1 MSAAGVRH
9 PGDDPDDLVTV
20 GRFIDP
26 VAAEF
31 ARSRLEA
38 DGLTCFIQGGGLGSL
53 LPTATMFPIRLEVR
67 AADAERAAE
76 ILAEAP
82 LPDLVPGGEAGGS
95 TEGLQQTEE
104 EDAMDLREY
113 FESTEGT
120 GVMATADTAGNV
132 DAAVY
137 SRPHVLE
144 DGTLAFVMRDR
155 LTHHNVGENPHVA
168 YLFLEHGPGYRGKR
182 LFLVK
187 VREERDSPLAEQLRR
202 RHLSPEEDAAKGPKF
217 LVVFRVERELPLI
230 GAGA

>member
-1 MSAAGVRH
+1 
-9 PGDDPDDLVTV
+9 
-20 GRFIDP
+20 
-26 VAAEF
+26 
-31 ARSRLEA
+31 
-38 DGLTCFIQGGGLGSL
+38 
-53 LPTATMFPIRLEVR
+53 MFPILLEVR
-67 AADAERAAE
+67 AADAERATE

-95 TEGLQQTEE
+95 TESLQQTEE
-104 EDAMDLREY
+104 EDAMDLKEY